1 MYIYTFLKGNTLIF
15 KGVLTT
21 EFANSCAHFFING
34 FAYFISGLKTLV
46 IMAHRETVRG
56 RLTEE
61 EMELFKQVLIAM
73 DAIEDN
79 VIIDNI
85 YVCEILIRMWLCK
98 WKCHLIL
105 FTYWYWF
112 IFAVW
117 EKPGDEHIGFPNWK
131 ENVDPQIRNFSTRS
145 IQIRINDL
153 TKRRLS
159 RFLDINFVTQ
169 IF

>member
-85 YVCEILIRMWLCK
+85 YVCEILIRM
-98 WKCHLIL
+98 
-105 FTYWYWF
+105 
-112 IFAVW
+112 
-117 EKPGDEHIGFPNWK
+117 
-131 ENVDPQIRNFSTRS
+131 
-145 IQIRINDL
+145 
-153 TKRRLS
+153 
-159 RFLDINFVTQ
+159 
-169 IF
+169 